1 MLKIWLGDFQK
12 GCIKNPNRY
21 FNLHKKKEWFD
32 RLDVKEIIKTI
43 DDTDVVDGEYLKSPA
58 FGGMAPERL
67 SSGCKCLILLYIN
80 PTCNVYASRCGDNCA
95 GFILDLAEKTDVVIT
110 LHHAMVFPR
119 DFEGIILDTG
129 EKFSTRQGF
138 MDAYIDFKYGKDK

>member
-43 DDTDVVDGEYLKSPA
+43 DDTDVVDGEYLKSPV
-58 FGGMAPERL
+58 FGGY
-67 SSGCKCLILLYIN
+67 G
-80 PTCNVYASRCGDNCA
+80 SR
-95 GFILDLAEKTDVVIT
+95 K
-110 LHHAMVFPR
+110 
-119 DFEGIILDTG
+119 IIIGL
-129 EKFSTRQGF
+129 
-138 MDAYIDFKYGKDK
+138 